1 MARASAEKP
10 VGVIMASS
18 FKGPPEQPLGDNN
31 DDDNNKDDKHELSS
45 SIGAISEDFEYV
57 IPGYLISERPS
68 HDHQIKADRP
78 EISMQIRNV
87 EHALQSLVEDERTSE
102 ITAHLS
108 ELVPKI
114 IRLERTV
121 KMQTT
126 LRTVFEEEN
135 HNLKSEAEERKQ
147 EINELREEMRQLEEE
162 ISEMRKAKEEEQ
174 CGGFDF
180 VTTKEARE
188 IKDAQKQ
195 KTVIQQPV
203 TAATTGV
210 SEEVHFML
218 QRKYQS
224 LKKQMEEIV
233 KVNHSWDE
241 HYHNMKTQMQNQIED
256 LQRKLTDAKNM
267 GESNGDPQTNIGLDK
282 VEKEKAEA
290 VAEVVALKQK
300 CDKLERYARTLT
312 GQRKEMDKEIQRL
325 NEALSQN
332 LRIGKEQSGKLQSE
346 NHTAQIAP
354 LPSSS
359 SEVNKRRESPIHVKG
374 VNEMT
379 EGELKEELELLRQQT
394 EVFQSDFFNERQDR
408 QRVMGELDALQKEL
422 RRAKKQIQ
430 QQDTYVQG
438 EQRLYYQ
445 PNRPYSTSA
454 PQPRYN
460 QVSAPPRA
468 GYAIPTRRHDVPPG
482 RLIAH
487 GRGSYVYNTAGN
499 DVYID
504 GIGEDGNQPE
514 SLESNPNGA
523 QDNMLVCPRCERG
536 FDDDSSYH
544 FHISECMNA

>member
-1 MARASAEKP
+1 MASAEKP

-18 FKGPPEQPLGDNN
+18 FKGPPGQPLGDNN
-31 DDDNNKDDKHELSS
+31 DIGKGHELSS
-45 SIGAISEDFEYV
+45 SIGAISEDFEHV
-57 IPGYLISERPS
+57 IPGYLIGDRPS

-108 ELVPKI
+108 KLVPKI

-135 HNLKSEAEERKQ
+135 QNLKSEAEERKQ
-147 EINELREEMRQLEEE
+147 EINQLREEMRQLEEE

-188 IKDAQKQ
+188 IKEAQKQ
-195 KTVIQQPV
+195 KTAIQQPV

-256 LQRKLTDAKNM
+256 LQRKLTDAKTM
-267 GESNGDPQTNIGLDK
+267 AESNGDQLTNIGLDK

-332 LRIGKEQSGKLQSE
+332 LRIGKEQSGNVQSA
-346 NHTAQIAP
+346 NHTAQIDP
-354 LPSSS
+354 TPSSS
-359 SEVNKRRESPIHVKG
+359 SIHVKG

-379 EGELKEELELLRQQT
+379 ESELKEELELLRQQT

-422 RRAKKQIQ
+422 KRAKRQIQ
-430 QQDTYVQG
+430 QQDTYTKG

-445 PNRPYSTSA
+445 QNRPYSTSA

-487 GRGSYVYNTAGN
+487 GRGNYVFNTAGN

-504 GIGEDGNQPE
+504 GIEEDGNQPE
-514 SLESNPNGA
+514 SLESNPNGS

-536 FDDDSSYH
+536 FDDDSSFH
-544 FHISECMNA
+544 IHISECMNA